1 MAKASPADSAAD
13 LSTPSTTEYTEA
25 HHDAAQRIQQLYHQ
39 HRSLR
44 SANHIACQF
53 EEARNGFTLPE
64 AIDFINPST
73 SSTNDK
79 VITVDTT
86 SLGANNYITV
96 DVDPELVEAKAS
108 DDEHDPS
115 DTALPWIEISSGDQ
129 TTEQVLPSSPCDSS
143 DVSTPNADGPSDTE
157 VPEEEPFMIITPEQ
171 SSCPVNDSPVEVA
184 TDDYELVGDVP

>member
-25 HHDAAQRIQQLYHQ
+25 HHDAAQRIQQLYRQ
-39 HRSLR
+39 QRSLR
-44 SANHIACQF
+44 SANHIASQF

-73 SSTNDK
+73 SSTNDN
-79 VITVDTT
+79 VITIDTT
-86 SLGANNYITV
+86 SLGANNYIKV

-115 DTALPWIEISSGDQ
+115 DAALPWIEIYPLAIKQLNKYCQAVHVTRLTSPHLAQ
-129 TTEQVLPSSPCDSS
+129 TAQAIPKSQKRSLS
-143 DVSTPNADGPSDTE
+143 
-157 VPEEEPFMIITPEQ
+157 
-171 SSCPVNDSPVEVA
+171 
-184 TDDYELVGDVP
+184 